1 MKEKNS
7 QLSRPDI
14 VMILPLLDFLL
25 RFLALKGLCHE
36 LWQRNKYP
44 PAPVFCLTNLELS
57 HRNLDPLR
65 RKKRGYNPVPGGEG
79 FP

>member
-7 QLSRPDI
+7 QLSSPDI

-36 LWQRNKYP
+36 LG
-44 PAPVFCLTNLELS
+44 
-57 HRNLDPLR
+57 R
-65 RKKRGYNPVPGGEG
+65 RKSALRHLFSVSLAEKGVLVEIT
-79 FP
+79 

>member
-25 RFLALKGLCHE
+25 RFLVLKGLCHE

-44 PAPVFCLTNLELS
+44 PAPVFCLTNFRVLS
-57 HRNLDPLR
+57 RE
-65 RKKRGYNPVPGGEG
+65 RGP
-79 FP
+79 

>member
-7 QLSRPDI
+7 QLSSPDI

-36 LWQRNKYP
+36 LWQRSKYP
-44 PAPVFCLTNLELS
+44 PAPVFCFTNFLVISRERS
-57 HRNLDPLR
+57 P
-65 RKKRGYNPVPGGEG
+65 
-79 FP
+79 

>member
-7 QLSRPDI
+7 QLSSPDI

-36 LWQRNKYP
+36 LWHRKKYP
-44 PAPVFCLTNLELS
+44 PAPVFCLTDFSVLS
-57 HRNLDPLR
+57 RERSP
-65 RKKRGYNPVPGGEG
+65 
-79 FP
+79 